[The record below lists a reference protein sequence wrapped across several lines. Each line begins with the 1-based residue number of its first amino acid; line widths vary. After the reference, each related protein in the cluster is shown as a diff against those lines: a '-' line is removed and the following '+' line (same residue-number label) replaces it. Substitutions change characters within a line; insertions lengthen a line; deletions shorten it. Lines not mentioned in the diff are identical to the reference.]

1 MLFWTP
7 VSRPLFSPLCARG
20 VSRPVF
26 CRTYGRLFLQQLYA
40 PPDAPLFSR
49 LWSFCARLF
58 SQPLCGRLFSRLCEW
73 FFSRPLFLPLCAQVF
88 SRRGSRLLFWRLRN
102 VWQPVC
108 EQQLFSLFS
117 QWGTSAE
124 ASMLLVVDRRTGRA
138 RPYRSTNSKSAF
150 WAWRRF
156 SAWSQMR

>member
-1 MLFWTP
+1 MRVSRPFFSPLCAPGVWRPVFSRSCALFSQQLCAPPDAPFFWRLSSFCARLFWQP
-7 VSRPLFSPLCARG
+7 LCARLFSPRLCESFFSRPLFSPLCAR
-20 VSRPVF
+20 VF
-26 CRTYGRLFLQQLYA
+26 
-40 PPDAPLFSR
+40 
-49 LWSFCARLF
+49 W
-58 SQPLCGRLFSRLCEW
+58 
-73 FFSRPLFLPLCAQVF
+73 
-88 SRRGSRLLFWRLRN
+88 RRGSRWFFWRLRN

-108 EQQLFSLFS
+108 ERQLFSLVS

-138 RPYRSTNSKSAF
+138 RPYCSRNSMSAF